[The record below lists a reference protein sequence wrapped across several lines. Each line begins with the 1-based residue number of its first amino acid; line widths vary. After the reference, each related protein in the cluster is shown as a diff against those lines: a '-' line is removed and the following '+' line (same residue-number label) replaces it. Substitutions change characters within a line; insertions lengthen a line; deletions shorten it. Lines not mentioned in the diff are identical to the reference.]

1 MAKFHIADDGS
12 VTWDGAPTPEER
24 ETAAAEVSKKL
35 HDRLKPVT
43 AELGTP
49 EAPEE
54 SKTETEVASEKAS
67 AGVPAV
73 EKGV

>member
-12 VTWDGAPTPEER
+12 VTWEGEPTPEDR

-35 HDRLKPVT
+35 HEKIQPVT

-49 EAPEE
+49 DAAVEAE
-54 SKTETEVASEKAS
+54 TETEVASEKAS